1 MNQSLFI
8 GAVGAHQQ
16 LKRLTVHGN
25 NIANLN
31 TYGFKAEKSR
41 FAALMYEDLKAIGEA
56 TDGATAAEDD
66 FEMLASGVGGCLWT
80 TDTDFKAGAPAET
93 HRDLDYY
100 IDGDG
105 FFAVADLSTGD
116 VTLTRNGT
124 FVKSELMRASG
135 ETDEDGQPIM
145 ERVYYL
151 SDNEGRFVLSTTGGM
166 IEITNERDEH
176 PVGLFDYRNY
186 DGMEH
191 VSDTRFRAIEKNGS
205 LQLGEGKLLRG
216 FVEMSNADLA
226 EEMTKVIETQR
237 AYGAALK
244 MVQTSDEI
252 ESTINGLRG

>member
-1 MNQSLFI
+1 
-8 GAVGAHQQ
+8 
-16 LKRLTVHGN
+16 
-25 NIANLN
+25 
-31 TYGFKAEKSR
+31 
-41 FAALMYEDLKAIGEA
+41 MYEDLKAIGEA

-66 FEMLASGVGGCLWT
+66 FEMLPSGVGGCLWT

-116 VTLTRNGT
+116 VTLTRNGA

-176 PVGLFDYRNY
+176 PVGVFDYRVY
-186 DGMEH
+186 DGMLH
-191 VSDTRFRAIEKNGS
+191 ADSGRFIPIEKNGD
-205 LQLGEGKLLRG
+205 LYLGTGTVRRG
-216 FVEMSNADLA
+216 FLETSNVDLA
-226 EEMTKVIETQR
+226 QEFIKVIEAQR
-237 AYGAALK
+237 AYSYALK
-244 MVQTSDEI
+244 VVQTTDEI
-252 ESTINGLRG
+252 EQTINSLPG

>member
-1 MNQSLFI
+1 MNQSFFI

-31 TYGFKAEKSR
+31 TYGFKVEKSR
-41 FAALMYEDLKAIGEA
+41 FASLMYEDLKAVGEA
-56 TDGATAAEDD
+56 EEGANPAQDD
-66 FEMLASGVGGCLWT
+66 FEMLPSGVGACLWT

-93 HRDLDYY
+93 HRDQDYY

-105 FFAVADLSTGD
+105 FFAVADLTTGD
-116 VTLTRNGT
+116 VTLTRNGA
-124 FVKSELMRASG
+124 FVMSELMRASG
-135 ETDEDGQPIM
+135 ETDENGEPIM

-151 SDNEGRFVLSTTGGM
+151 SDNRGRFVLSTTGGM
-166 IEITNERDEH
+166 IEMTDEKEEQ
-176 PVGLFDYRNY
+176 PVGVFDYLNY

-191 VSDTRFRAIEKNGS
+191 VDDTRFRAIEKNGAIR
-205 LQLGEGKLLRG
+205 QGGGELMQG
-216 FVEMSNADLA
+216 FLEMSNADLA
-226 EEMTKVIETQR
+226 EEMTKVIESQR
-237 AYGAALK
+237 AYGMALK